1 MSPVFKNV
9 KQIKEDALRPGSI
22 QDVQRDT
29 AVAFRNSAAELL
41 RNMDISMEDAEAA
54 GRVEFGVKP
63 HLSEFLKIFE
73 KYVNGLTPIVAGNE
87 EYTLSPNLALSLLM
101 RGILL
106 DMEKVKSMNYS
117 IVGRLPWC
125 ESIIYMSDKEALEYL
140 YTFCHDVANV
150 LSSVSAHAIP
160 ELVLLRGVLLS
171 SIFSTT
177 KTPVDESLI
186 TDKQI
191 VEWCLSQ
198 TKFIKL

>member
-9 KQIKEDALRPGSI
+9 KQIKEDALRPGGI

-87 EYTLSPNLALSLLM
+87 EYTISPNLALSLLM

-140 YTFCHDVANV
+140 YTSGANV

-186 TDKQI
+186 TDKKI
-191 VEWCLSQ
+191 VDWCLSQ